1 MLDTLHR
8 FVSVWLLFNQNSVC
22 LHGPLFSTKV
32 GLESLKKTVGVL
44 RRNTGNVPLVNNTSP
59 RIDETHGKVLYTN
72 VYTQDHRHPFN
83 KDVETFKFNE

>member
-1 MLDTLHR
+1 
-8 FVSVWLLFNQNSVC
+8 
-22 LHGPLFSTKV
+22 
-32 GLESLKKTVGVL
+32 
-44 RRNTGNVPLVNNTSP
+44 LVNNTSP